1 MNKLALLGTSS
12 LRSFA
17 FAGAALAMSSPA
29 FAQSAPGAE
38 TPGSQEEDPAAQA
51 EDPAATS
58 GDIATL
64 PQPVEATE
72 EGEVITVTGSR
83 IRRNEYNSPDPV
95 AIIDTELAERQGQL
109 DTADV
114 LQSSPIAAGSSQITS
129 AISSNFVTNGG
140 QGASTISLRGL
151 GAERTLVLL
160 NGRRAGPAGT
170 RGAVSS
176 FDLNALPLSVVERF
190 EILKTGASSVY
201 GSDAVA
207 GVVNII
213 TKRDTNGLELD
224 GFSSIPLQGGG
235 ENYRVSATYGKT
247 FDRGHFIATVDYFK
261 RNELKRRDRGYLNCP
276 EEYLFRE
283 NSRERADL
291 VDPRTGNYRCN
302 DTLWGHVWLYDYTY
316 YYSPNGS
323 NLIAANGRPI
333 PRLQFNYEGN
343 LQNFV
348 PGLQPPLDPGQFGA
362 PPGWFPVGYDGPSRA
377 VENAFHPFIENSTV
391 SPQIER
397 YTAYAQGS
405 FELTDNVELF
415 AEVLHNRRK
424 TKQNSYRQF
433 WNFGYVEDF
442 AGFGFGDP
450 FAPGFTGAVL
460 ISPTTITDHFGT
472 SQQVDYT
479 RGVAGARGDFGSFL
493 DGWSWDAYGQYSH
506 SKGIY
511 ETDVIFDDSV
521 DTQDFRTA
529 SCVGTVTAV
538 RGVPCIDISFT
549 DPRFLRGDFNAAE
562 RAFLFG
568 RERGKTIYN
577 QLGGELSTTGTL
589 FSLPAGKVSAAF
601 GVTARRD
608 SINDVPG
615 EVTLADNSWGL
626 TGAGITAGHSVT
638 QEAFGEVEIPLIH
651 NTPLIQSL
659 TLSAAG
665 RVTNFKATR
674 ADGVTDTD
682 NGNWTYK
689 AGLNWQVTDWLRFR
703 GSYGTSFRAPALFEL
718 FLADQSSFAQQRNI
732 DPCIRYGTNVNASQQ
747 LKDNCQA
754 DGIPA
759 NFAGGA
765 ITAQVFTG
773 GGLGILEAE
782 TSTSKTASIILT
794 PRFGFLPKTRVSVA
808 LDYFDIEVNGEISQL
823 GAGNVV
829 AGCYTSDFF
838 PTDPLC
844 SLFTRNPAGS
854 LGQFSIAEVRDS
866 FINVNSQRNRGV
878 DLTANLTQDL
888 GRFGKLS
895 LTGSMTWQLKDTI
908 ALFEGTEVSTNGEDG
923 EPKYVGDF
931 NLVWTLKDDW
941 SFFYGLDVIGATS
954 DVGDYEAANNG
965 SLCTQNSPFYGNFC
979 VDVTASA
986 RFYHAASVTKTFKNF
1001 DFTLGINNI
1010 FNTKPPRVTTISGEI
1025 STVGQSVFSSQYDY
1039 VGRRVFVHAKA
1050 RF

>member
-29 FAQSAPGAE
+29 FAQSAPAAE
-38 TPGSQEEDPAAQA
+38 TAQEEDAAAQA

-58 GDIATL
+58 GDVATL
-64 PQPVEATE
+64 PQQPETTA
-72 EGEVITVTGSR
+72 EGEVITITGSR
-83 IRRNEYNSPDPV
+83 IRRNEFNSPDPV

-213 TKRDTNGLELD
+213 TKRDTDGIELD
-224 GFSSIPLQGGG
+224 GFSSVPLQGGG
-235 ENYRVSATYGKT
+235 ENYRVSATFGKT

-261 RNELKRRDRGYLNCP
+261 RNELKRRDRSYLNCP
-276 EEYLFRE
+276 EEYIFRE
-283 NSRERADL
+283 GSGRERADL
-291 VDPRTGNYRCN
+291 IDPRTGSPRCN

-323 NLIAANGRPI
+323 NLFGANGRPI

-343 LQNFV
+343 LQNFI

-362 PPGWFPVGYDGPSRA
+362 PAGWFPVGYDGPSRA

-391 SPQIER
+391 SPRIER

-405 FELTDNVELF
+405 FELTENIEVF

-424 TKQNSYRQF
+424 TEQASYRQF

-450 FAPGFTGAVL
+450 FAPGFTGAAL

-472 SQQVDYT
+472 AQRVDYT
-479 RGVAGARGDFGSFL
+479 RGVAGARGDFGGFL
-493 DGWSWDAYGQYSH
+493 NGWSWDAYGQYSH

-511 ETDVIFDDSV
+511 ETDVIFDDAV

-601 GVTARRD
+601 GITARRD

-615 EVTLADNSWGL
+615 ETTLADNSWGL

-638 QEAFGEVEIPLIH
+638 KEAFGEIEVPLIH

-674 ADGVTDTD
+674 NDGLTDSD

-689 AGLNWQVTDWLRFR
+689 LGLNWQVTDWLRFR

-732 DPCIRYGTNVNASQQ
+732 DPCIRWGTNVNASQQ
-747 LKDNCQA
+747 LKDNCAA

-773 GGLGILEAE
+773 GGLGVLEPE
-782 TSTSKTASIILT
+782 TSTSKTASVILT
-794 PRFGFLPKTRVSVA
+794 PRFGFLPDTRVSVA
-808 LDYFDIEVNGEISQL
+808 VDYFDIEVNGEISQL
-823 GAGNVV
+823 GAANVV
-829 AGCYTSDFF
+829 AGCYLSDFF

-866 FINVNSQRNRGV
+866 YINVNSQRNRGI
-878 DLTANLTQDL
+878 DLTANITQDL

-908 ALFEGTEVSTNGEDG
+908 ALFEGTEISTNGEDG

-931 NLVWTLKDDW
+931 NLVWTLRDDW

-965 SLCTQNSPFYGNFC
+965 SLCQQNSPFYGNFC
-979 VDVTASA
+979 VDVTAPA

-1039 VGRRVFVHAKA
+1039 IGRRVFVHAKA